1 MLKFNFLAWSF
12 TLAVFFSLTACID
25 EPSAT
30 GEGTGQVDSTLQES
44 QGGEVNVY
52 THRHYDTDKKL
63 FEQFQLHAGVKVNV
77 VKAKADEL
85 INRLEQEGDMTKAD
99 ILITVDAGRLYRAK
113 EKGLLQQAV
122 SEKLSKQVS
131 EQYRDED
138 QQWYG
143 LTRRARVVV
152 YAPDRVNAN
161 DIKTYK
167 DLADPKW
174 KGRLLVRS
182 SENIYN
188 QSLMAAYIA
197 HYGKEEAVK
206 WAKGIV
212 NNMARTPSGND
223 RDQVKA
229 IAAGKGDIAIVNTY
243 YIGKL
248 LNSDNPAEQEA
259 GQAVEVLFPTFGE
272 NGGTHINVS
281 GAGITKHA
289 PNKDNAKL
297 LLEFLTSPASQRL
310 FAGANF
316 EYPVHPEMEP
326 NDLLKSWGDLKA
338 DTVSLNRLG
347 ALNQEAIEVF
357 DEAGWQ

>member
-12 TLAVFFSLTACID
+12 TLAVLFSLTACID
-25 EPSAT
+25 DPAASENE
-30 GEGTGQVDSTLQES
+30 GETVDTTLQES

-52 THRHYDTDKKL
+52 THRHYDTDKEL
-63 FEQFQLHAGVKVNV
+63 FEQFELHAGVKVNV

-99 ILITVDAGRLYRAK
+99 VLITVDAGRLYRAK
-113 EKGLLQQAV
+113 AKGLLQQVV
-122 SEKLSKQVS
+122 SEKLNKQVPA
-131 EQYRDED
+131 EYRDSD
-138 QQWYG
+138 QEWYG
-143 LTRRARVVV
+143 LTRRARIVV

-161 DIKTYK
+161 EIKTYK

-197 HYGKEEAVK
+197 HYGKEEAIE

-229 IAAGKGDIAIVNTY
+229 IASGKGDIAIVNTY

-248 LNSDNPAEQEA
+248 LNSDDPAEQEA
-259 GQAVEVLFPTFGE
+259 GQAVAVLFPTFGE
-272 NGGTHINVS
+272 EGGTHINVS

-289 PNKDNAKL
+289 PNKENARL
-297 LLEFLTSPASQRL
+297 LLEFLTSPASQRM
-310 FAGANF
+310 FAGSNF
-316 EYPVHPEMEP
+316 EYPVHPGVDPTE
-326 NDLLKSWGDLKA
+326 LLKSWGDLKA

-347 ALNQEAIEVF
+347 ELNKEAIEVF
-357 DEAGWQ
+357 DAAGWQ